1 MLFKRGLRG
10 HSPRAF
16 TTTMS
21 DARKPFPFRDFE
33 PKWQARWESEKTFR
47 TPGPGDAG
55 FDPAKPKY
63 YVLDMFPYP
72 SGAGLHVG
80 HPEGYTATDIV
91 GRYKRLTGHNVLH
104 PMGYDSFGLPAEQY
118 AIKTGQHPAITTAA
132 NIENF
137 RRQLKSL
144 GFAYDWDR
152 EIATTD
158 PEYVRWTQWIFL
170 QLYHSYFCTVS
181 NKARPVAELEAKGW
195 SREQIDEV
203 RFAYVANTPVWWS
216 PDLGTV
222 LANEEVEEWKAKG
235 HTVERRPLRQWM
247 LRITTYAQRLIDEL
261 DTLDWPEGIKL
272 LQKNWI
278 GRSEGAE
285 VVFEILNPPSA
296 ISNPITVFTT
306 RPDTLFGATYMV
318 LAPEHPYV
326 PEITTAEHQ
335 AAVAA
340 YQKACSSKSD
350 MDRGDLNKDKS
361 GVFTGAFAINPANG
375 AQLPIWIADYVM
387 MGYGTGA
394 IMAVPAHD
402 ARDFEFA
409 QRFALPIRP
418 VVAPDQ
424 RGTGGPPVSSELAS
438 DQRGTGGPPV
448 SSEEASDQRG
458 TGGPPVS
465 SSTPK
470 FYNPVGET
478 NKHQRNLP
486 HWQQDGRTYFIT
498 YRLADSLPA
507 AKLAGFRRERDHWL
521 AEHPEPR
528 TSEQEQEFH
537 DHFSKTIEKWLDAGS
552 GSRVLQQP
560 ELAEIVAQNLF
571 HFDGTRY
578 SIEGFVVMPNHVHV
592 LIHLAEGET
601 LPDVVHSWKSY
612 TSKCIGEVLG
622 KDGVIWQD
630 EYFDTLVRGL
640 DHLHD
645 LRQYIWDNPKR
656 AGLRP
661 GSFYRYLHGGYGGEI
676 DGLGCNT
683 GGPPVPLL
691 VGEDTGGPPV
701 PLLKEATSDPGI
713 AINSGFL
720 DGLATL
726 EAKAAMIDWLESNGK
741 GARRIQYKLR
751 DWLFSRQ
758 RYWGEPFP
766 IVWKDGRH
774 QAIAESE
781 LPLLAP
787 PLDDYKPSG
796 TPEPILSK
804 ATEWIHLPD
813 GSIRETNTMPQWAG
827 SCWYYLRYCDPRNT
841 GRFISNE
848 SEAYWTGNSANPQ
861 STIQNP
867 KSATGMVDLYV
878 GGTEHAVL
886 HLLYA
891 RFWHKVLYDL
901 GHVTT
906 PEPFQKL
913 VNQGLI
919 LGEDG
924 QKMSKSRGN
933 VVNPDDVVTEYG
945 ADALRL
951 YEMFMGPLE
960 QVKPWIMQGV
970 EGVSRF
976 LARVWRVACEDHDG
990 QWVLSGKIQDVACA
1004 DPALRRVVHETLKKV
1019 GEDIE
1024 KLSFNTAI
1032 SQMMICTNAFTQA
1045 EVVPVHEFIQFL
1057 TVLNPF
1063 APHLSEEIHAR
1074 VAAVFN
1080 RPAGLLSET
1089 AWPAYD
1095 PAALVRHEIEFIIQ
1109 VNGKLRDRLMLA
1121 KDADEAAATAAAL
1134 GSPKVK
1140 EHTDDKT
1147 IRKIVFIP
1155 GKLLNLVAN

>member
-1 MLFKRGLRG
+1 
-10 HSPRAF
+10 
-16 TTTMS
+16 MS

-33 PKWQARWESEKTFR
+33 PRWQARWETDKTFR
-47 TPGPGDAG
+47 TPGPGDEG
-55 FDPAKPKY
+55 FDPNKPKF

-72 SGAGLHVG
+72 SGSGLHVG
-80 HPEGYTATDIV
+80 HPEGYTATDII
-91 GRYKRLTGHNVLH
+91 GRYKRMTGHNVLH

-118 AIKTGQHPAITTAA
+118 AIKTGQHPALTTAA
-132 NIENF
+132 NIGNF

-158 PEYVRWTQWIFL
+158 PDYVRWTQWIFL
-170 QLYHSYFCTVS
+170 QLYNSYFCEETNRAHPVS
-181 NKARPVAELEAKGW
+181 ELEAMGW
-195 SREQIDEV
+195 TREQIDGV
-203 RFAYVANTPVWWS
+203 RLAYVANTPVWWS

-247 LRITTYAQRLIDEL
+247 LRITKYAQRLIDEL
-261 DTLDWPEGIKL
+261 DTLEWPEGIKL

-278 GRSEGAE
+278 GRSEGAS
-285 VVFEILNPPSA
+285 VKFQISNFKFEIE
-296 ISNPITVFTT
+296 VFTT

-326 PEITTAEHQ
+326 PEITTAGQQ
-335 AAVAA
+335 AAVDA

-361 GVFTGAFAINPANG
+361 GVFTGAFATNPVNG
-375 AQLPIWIADYVM
+375 VQIPVWIADYVM

-402 ARDFEFA
+402 ERDFEFA
-409 QRFALPIRP
+409 TRFGLPIVEV
-418 VVAPDQ
+418 VVAA
-424 RGTGGPPVSSELAS
+424 VSREK
-438 DQRGTGGPPV
+438 
-448 SSEEASDQRG
+448 RG

-465 SSTPK
+465 SSTAK
-470 FYNPVGET
+470 FYDPSGET
-478 NKHQRNLP
+478 EKHQRNLP

-507 AKLAGFRRERDHWL
+507 EKLGKFRRERDQWL
-521 AEHPEPR
+521 TQHPEPR
-528 TSEQEQEFH
+528 TSEQEQAFH
-537 DHFSKTIEKWLDAGS
+537 EHFSKTIEKWLDAGS

-560 ELAEIVAQNLF
+560 ELAEIVAGNLF
-571 HFDGTRY
+571 HFEGTRY
-578 SIEGFVVMPNHVHV
+578 SIEGFVIMPNHVHV
-592 LIHLAEGET
+592 LVHLAEGES
-601 LPDVVHSWKSY
+601 LSEILHSWKSF
-612 TSKCIGEVLG
+612 TSKHIGAALNHE
-622 KDGVIWQD
+622 GVIWQD
-630 EYFDTLVRGL
+630 EYFDTLVRGV
-640 DHLHD
+640 DHCHD

-661 GSFYRYLHGGYGGEI
+661 GSFYRYLRGGYGGDD
-676 DGLGCNT
+676 DGLGGNT

-691 VGEDTGGPPV
+691 GE
-701 PLLKEATSDPGI
+701 AFCDPGVS
-713 AINSGFL
+713 INSGFL
-720 DGLATL
+720 DGLPTAA
-726 EAKAAMIDWLESNGK
+726 AKAAMIEWLESNGI
-741 GARRIQYKLR
+741 GSRRIQYKLR

-804 ATEWIHLPD
+804 ATAWIQLPD
-813 GSIRETNTMPQWAG
+813 GSLRETNTMPQWAG

-841 GRFISNE
+841 ERFISHDA
-848 SEAYWTGNSANPQ
+848 EAYWSSSSANV
-861 STIQNP
+861 
-867 KSATGMVDLYV
+867 KSPAGMVDLYV

-891 RFWHKVLYDL
+891 RFWHKVLFDL

-933 VVNPDDVVTEYG
+933 VVNPDDVVKEYG

-976 LARVWRVACEDHDG
+976 LARVWRVAFEEHEG
-990 QWVLSGKIQDVACA
+990 EFRISPKIQDVACA
-1004 DPALRRVVHETLKKV
+1004 DKGLLRVVHETIKKV

-1045 EVVPVHEFIQFL
+1045 EIVPLREFTLFL
-1057 TVLNPF
+1057 TVLSPF
-1063 APHLSEEIHAR
+1063 APHLAEEIHER
-1074 VAAVFN
+1074 V
-1080 RPAGLLSET
+1080 RSKGGAGGPPVYLSEQ

-1095 PAALVRHEIEFIIQ
+1095 PAALVRNEIELVVQ
-1109 VNGKLRDRLMLA
+1109 VNGKLRERLMIS
-1121 KDADEAAATAAAL
+1121 KGADEETAKAAAL

-1140 EHTDDKT
+1140 EHTDGKT
-1147 IRKIVFIP
+1147 IRKIIYIP
-1155 GKLLNLVAN
+1155 GKILNIVAS